1 MNEPLK
7 ISAKNLGQTAL
18 EDFCPR
24 CYWIKIRTN
33 FKLPWA
39 SFPGIFSSIDS
50 YTKSCVHRII
60 DNRYGNDSIDLLPEW
75 MKKIGNVTGYE
86 KVPHWSKNNYLDEKS
101 NILLQGAQD
110 DIFVRIDQSRAV
122 VDWKTAKF
130 TENQDKLRPL
140 YDVQLNVYSILSVK
154 DGKSPVD
161 LYLVYMEPC
170 TESSYATDNIIDCG
184 FRMCF
189 SGVVVPVKRDRTIV
203 RKALTITRD
212 IYEMQQPPSPRSGC
226 KDCEQLDKVMGILGM
241 GKVSNAGLEE

>member
-18 EDFCPR
+18 DDFCPR

-50 YTKSCVHRII
+50 YTKSCIHSII
-60 DNRYGNDSIDLLPEW
+60 DSKLSYDW
-75 MKKIGNVTGYE
+75 MNQMGEIVGYE
-86 KVPHWSKNNYLDEKS
+86 KILHWSKNTYHDEKT
-101 NILLQGAQD
+101 NITMHGAMD
-110 DIFVRIDQSRAV
+110 DILVRSDGSRAT

-130 TENQDKLRPL
+130 SETQDKLRPL
-140 YDVQLNVYSILSVK
+140 YDCQLNVYSILSEVG
-154 DGKSPVD
+154 GKPPVD

-170 TESSYATDNIIDCG
+170 TEPSYASDNIIDCG

-189 SGVVVPVKRDRTIV
+189 SGVVVPVKRDRKIV
-203 RKALTITRD
+203 RQALTITREIAD
-212 IYEMQQPPSPRSGC
+212 MPVAPKGRDGC
-226 KDCEQLDKVMGILGM
+226 KDCSTLETIINLLN
-241 GKVSNAGLEE
+241 NA